1 MITVASKE
9 RAEQW
14 LTREA
19 EKAIAGEIFLVP
31 PSGESHYTVT
41 ERNVAVS
48 ELETKQGT
56 IVHRLSCSVP
66 W

>member
-1 MITVASKE
+1 VASKE

-19 EKAIAGEIFLVP
+19 EKMVAGETFLVP
-31 PSGESHYTVT
+31 SSGESHYTVT
-41 ERNVAVS
+41 ERNLAVD
-48 ELETKQGT
+48 ELEAKQGT
-56 IVHRLSCSVP
+56 TIRRLSCSVP

>member
-1 MITVASKE
+1 M
-9 RAEQW
+9 
-14 LTREA
+14 
-19 EKAIAGEIFLVP
+19 IAGETVLVP

-56 IVHRLSCSVP
+56 IVRRLSCSVP